1 MTNNQASVSENT
13 MPEKLRLEYLAEM
26 QITSWELREPFK
38 LPELACEGVTDS
50 NPDVL
55 NAQAEANDKVFE
67 LPKEKIID
75 STSKDVKQVSSVEK
89 IKEIVN
95 VNNSAVNDKALKH
108 EEPKSVSLKSE
119 LSKPEPLKPVFSKT
133 EKKQYLNLVKWSS
146 AKYMQMVPQQTGSN
160 DNNSMIEKNILI
172 ICRHKI
178 DQPANSFA
186 SKRGPSNFMQDY
198 LKTLVEFGL
207 QNNLRISI
215 QLAHLATAG
224 LGESSITIESYF
236 EKQQPDCSLVLG
248 DETVEN
254 LIDKSSDV
262 KNIRCRLNKF
272 SFNANAEAIAS
283 YHPFDLISNPRLKS
297 LAYEDIQFL
306 ISHLSVTS
314 K

>member
-1 MTNNQASVSENT
+1 MTNNQASISKNT
-13 MPEKLRLEYLAEM
+13 MPEKLRLEYLSEM

-38 LPELACEGVTDS
+38 LPELACEDVTDN
-50 NPDVL
+50 NPNVL
-55 NAQAEANDKVFE
+55 NSQAEANDKAFE

-75 STSKDVKQVSSVEK
+75 STSKDVKQVSSVDK
-89 IKEIVN
+89 IKEI

-108 EEPKSVSLKSE
+108 EEPKSVSLKSVS
-119 LSKPEPLKPVFSKT
+119 LKPVSLKPVFSKT

-146 AKYMQMVPQQTGSN
+146 AKYTQIVPEQTGSN

-198 LKTLVEFGL
+198 LKALVEFGL

-262 KNIRCRLNKF
+262 KSIRCRINKL
-272 SFNANAEAIAS
+272 SFNSNADAIAS

-306 ISHLSVTS
+306 INHLSQGGV
-314 K
+314 

>member
-1 MTNNQASVSENT
+1 MTNNQASISKNT
-13 MPEKLRLEYLAEM
+13 MPEKLRLEYLSEM

-38 LPELACEGVTDS
+38 LPELACEDVTDN
-50 NPDVL
+50 NPNVL
-55 NAQAEANDKVFE
+55 NSQAEANDKAFE

-75 STSKDVKQVSSVEK
+75 STSKDVKQVSSVDK
-89 IKEIVN
+89 IKEI

-108 EEPKSVSLKSE
+108 EEPKSVSLKSVS
-119 LSKPEPLKPVFSKT
+119 LKPVSLKPVFSKT

-160 DNNSMIEKNILI
+160 DNNSMIEKNVLI

-198 LKTLVEFGL
+198 LKALVEFGL

-262 KNIRCRLNKF
+262 KSIRCRLNKF

-306 ISHLSVTS
+306 VSHLSHVTS
-314 K
+314 